1 MNRLNLREIILQLR
15 KAGPKSLS
23 ILEKISEYVKE
34 KVFGKMEKTINL
46 VATVEEVPK
55 LLDTFEEMLT
65 QAGCPA
71 PVIMQIL
78 LSVEE
83 IYVNVANYAYGKE
96 TGECRLDVNIEDHQ
110 FTVDISDGGI
120 PFDPMSKEDPDITLK
135 LMDRPIGGLGILITK
150 KMMDETWYEYKDNRN
165 HMHLVKHW

>member
-1 MNRLNLREIILQLR
+1 
-15 KAGPKSLS
+15 
-23 ILEKISEYVKE
+23 
-34 KVFGKMEKTINL
+34 MEKTINL
-46 VATVEEVPK
+46 MATVEEVPN

-71 PVIMQIL
+71 PIIMQIL

-96 TGECRLDVNIEDHQ
+96 TGECRLDISIENNR
-110 FTVDISDGGI
+110 FAVDISDGGI

-150 KMMDETWYEYKDNRN
+150 KMMDETWYEFKDNRN
-165 HMHLVKHW
+165 HMHLVKNW